1 MQDTPLSRPR
11 MATRKPKRKKINYGA
26 CLWNQGRV
34 AALRQKRHGSK
45 PKATRKGGQ
54 NKVLSETQRDA
65 ILRYIR
71 EQFEL
76 GFWGLQK
83 NDIRCNYTPQTSRD
97 TTKETSFLALVP
109 NLA

>member
-1 MQDTPLSRPR
+1 MDTLPYKTRLSQALEWLQENPSE
-11 MATRKPKRKKINYGA
+11 KKSTTARVFGIKESSI
-26 CLWNQGRV
+26 RV

-54 NKVLSETQRDA
+54 NQVLSQTQRDA

-76 GFWGLQK
+76 GFGASK
-83 NDIRCNYTPQTSRD
+83 
-97 TTKETSFLALVP
+97 K
-109 NLA
+109 